1 MNVCH
6 DAHSLMSGKIALH
19 PDLLSPDNTHLICPT
34 EKGRCAYRERGSTLA
49 LKGPGATAW
58 TFGMVLI
65 QSWKDGSSAGDD
77 IERTS
82 SSVPV
87 RGMRESVTS
96 CRLGAS

>member
-1 MNVCH
+1 
-6 DAHSLMSGKIALH
+6 
-19 PDLLSPDNTHLICPT
+19 
-34 EKGRCAYRERGSTLA
+34 
-49 LKGPGATAW
+49 
-58 TFGMVLI
+58 MVLI

-77 IERTS
+77 IERMS